1 MFDNAY
7 LWEYNLDVP
16 RKTAEFFT
24 GNAVKG
30 QYHCPIPQQLTLLY
44 ATQTCEYHSKVS
56 RASRNR
62 LSKGEGAG
70 EASASQDIRLR
81 HK

>member
-30 QYHCPIPQQLTLLY
+30 KYHCPIPQQLTLLY
-44 ATQTCEYHSKVS
+44 ATQTCEYHSKIT
-56 RASRNR
+56 
-62 LSKGEGAG
+62 KGEGAG